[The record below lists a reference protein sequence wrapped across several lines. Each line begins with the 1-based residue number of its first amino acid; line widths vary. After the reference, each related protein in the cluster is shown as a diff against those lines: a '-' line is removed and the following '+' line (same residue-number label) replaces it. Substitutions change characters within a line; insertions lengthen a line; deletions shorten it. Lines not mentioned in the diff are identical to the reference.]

1 MMFDKKKYFMKDE
14 KLRTRVKLGKMV
26 LDSQL
31 YTGHNI

>member
-14 KLRTRVKLGKMV
+14 KLWTRAKLRKMV